1 MFENMTQQE
10 NDFIEYMK
18 TAPGEQVLHFRNAFN
33 ELIKCYGVRPA
44 SSMIAITVNKE
55 DGTLRVD
62 SLNNALSDSFI
73 ALLLAVEV
81 VGEQL
86 TATDKMVV
94 QSFMQ
99 AHNEQNAPRPEV
111 LQ

>member
-33 ELIKCYGVRPA
+33 ELIKCYGARPTN
-44 SSMIAITVNKE
+44 SMVAITVSKD

-73 ALLLAVEV
+73 SLLLAVEV

-86 TATDKMVV
+86 TPTDKLVV

-99 AHNEQNAPRPEV
+99 AHNEENSVRPEV